1 MKPRLLAFAALLLAA
16 SELRAAPYLVKDL
29 GHGLA
34 DAADANL
41 FYTAADGAVV
51 YFAGSD
57 PAHGGELW
65 RSDGT
70 APGTYRVADVCPG
83 RCSAGASQ
91 ITVFG
96 SRIYFRA
103 DDGITGSELWV
114 SDGVPGHERRVKDV
128 CQGPCDST
136 PEAPVAVGDRLVF
149 VAQLGRRNQL
159 WRTDGT
165 TAGTVRLATLC
176 TVPAAGEDCIF
187 GLTSIGTRAF
197 FGVSSSSV
205 GAIWVSDGTAA
216 GTQPLKSVVPNLPA
230 EVFGIVANGSVAFF
244 STPDAL
250 WRTDGTVAGTQ
261 RLKAYADL
269 VPGIGSTGP
278 ARTAFL
284 GNTLYVV
291 LQSGDFLRSD
301 GTPEGTVALGVN
313 FPFPDGINLFA
324 PLGDRLVFGV
334 DYPNGPNYSSALWQ
348 TQGTPQTTTKIAD
361 FLEVAFIDQMAA
373 LGSRAVF
380 RLVYDDAS
388 AETVELWGTD
398 GSAAGTGRV
407 TADLGIDGF
416 PKLEGFAAAAG
427 QAFFTQPSPAAPS
440 SADVGLVSSSLWV
453 TDGTAAGTR
462 LVYDFGAGPGSAD
475 PFEQIGFGGKL
486 LFSAGRNYLTAPL
499 YVSDGTAAG
508 TGLLAAAAVDG
519 HSFLEVGDKVF
530 FAAGNTDNLWRTD
543 GTPAGTVEVSDVR
556 YVSSPKRLGQELLF
570 AADSSSGSFG
580 IELYRSDGTA
590 QGTSLVKDI
599 NPYLYFAGNQNGC
612 LPLSSSPGPGVVI
625 GKSVLFA
632 ADDSVHG
639 RELWTSDGTT
649 RGTRLL
655 ADINPLSLPATPAG
669 CGADSPTSGSS
680 SNPDGFARLGAGAVA
695 LFAAD
700 DGTAGRELWRTD
712 GTARG
717 TRRVADLL
725 PGPVGSAPHDLIRFG
740 NLIYFFASITGTG
753 DVLLRTDGTA
763 QGTVVVSD
771 LKISGTP
778 TWAKD
783 LTFSGGKLFFSAY
796 NQATGDELWTSDGTS
811 TRIVTDLRPGP
822 GSSTP
827 QNLTDVSGV
836 LLFAADDG
844 TSGLELW
851 RSDGTAAG
859 TRRLGDINP
868 GLDSSSPGPFTIV
881 GDRVFFGADD
891 GRHGRELW
899 AILVAEVVSP

>member
-1 MKPRLLAFAALLLAA
+1 MKPHLLFAFAALLLAT

-34 DAADANL
+34 DAANANL
-41 FYTAADGAVV
+41 FDTEADGAVV
-51 YFAGSD
+51 YFAGFD

-91 ITVFG
+91 ITVLG
-96 SRIYFRA
+96 GKVYFRA

-128 CQGPCDST
+128 CQGPCAST

-149 VAQLGRRNQL
+149 FAQLGRRRQL

-165 TAGTVRLATLC
+165 TAGTTRLATPC
-176 TVPAAGEDCIF
+176 TVPATGGDCISD
-187 GLTSIGTRAF
+187 LTSIGTRAF
-197 FGVSSSSV
+197 FGVASSS
-205 GAIWVSDGTAA
+205 GGTIWVSDGTAA
-216 GTQPLKSVVPNLPA
+216 GTLPLKSAVPNLPDEA
-230 EVFGIVANGSVAFF
+230 FGIVANGSVAFF
-244 STPDAL
+244 STLDAL

-261 RLKAYADL
+261 RLKGYADL

-291 LQSGDFLRSD
+291 LHSGDFLRSD

-324 PLGDRLVFGV
+324 PLQDRLVFGV
-334 DYPNGPNYSSALWQ
+334 DYPSGPSSSALWQ
-348 TQGTPQTTTKIAD
+348 TQGTAETTTKIAD
-361 FLEVAFIDQMAA
+361 FVGVAFIDQMAA
-373 LGSRAVF
+373 IGSHAVF
-380 RLVYDDAS
+380 RLVYDDRAD
-388 AETVELWGTD
+388 TVELWGTD
-398 GSAAGTGRV
+398 GTAAGTGRV
-407 TADLGIDGF
+407 TADLGIDGV

-427 QAFFTQPSPAAPS
+427 QAFFTQPSPAAPTS
-440 SADVGLVSSSLWV
+440 SDVDPISSSLWR

-486 LFSAGRNYLTAPL
+486 LFSAGREYLTAPL

-508 TGLLAAAAVDG
+508 TGLLSAAAVDG
-519 HSFLEVGDKVF
+519 HSFLEVGNKVF
-530 FAAGNTDNLWRTD
+530 FAAGDTDNLWRTD

-556 YVSSPKRLGQELLF
+556 YASSPKRLGQELLF
-570 AADSSSGSFG
+570 AADSSSGGSG

-655 ADINPLSLPATPAG
+655 ADINPLSLPATPGG
-669 CGADSPTSGSS
+669 CGADSPTSGFS

-712 GTARG
+712 GTPRG
-717 TRRVADLL
+717 TRRIADLL
-725 PGPVGSAPHDLIRFG
+725 PGPYGSAPHDLTRFS

-753 DVLLRTDGTA
+753 DALLRTDGTA

-771 LKISGTP
+771 LKIDGTP
-778 TWAKD
+778 TWAKG
-783 LTFSGGKLFFSAY
+783 LIVSGGKLFFSAY
-796 NQATGDELWTSDGTS
+796 NPGTGDELWASDGTS

-851 RSDGTAAG
+851 RSDGTVAG
-859 TRRLGDINP
+859 TRRLADIHP

-891 GRHGRELW
+891 GVHGRELW
-899 AILVAEVVSP
+899 AIPVTDVLTP